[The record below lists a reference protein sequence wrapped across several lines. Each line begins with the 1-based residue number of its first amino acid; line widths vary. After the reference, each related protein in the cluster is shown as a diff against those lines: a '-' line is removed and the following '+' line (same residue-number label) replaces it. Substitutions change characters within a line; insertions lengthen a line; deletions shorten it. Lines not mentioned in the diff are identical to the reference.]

1 MDVTQQENAYRLS
14 MGGSGSARPEYYS
27 PNKTLDFAKDSN
39 SLKNARAQRITAI
52 PQSIDYKDTVGLF
65 GAENI
70 FLKIDLD
77 ILNASQLTF
86 TCGGPVI
93 NTYEPACANFNIP
106 DDDSVYWEPA
116 VMDFNADLFEINT
129 YKPAEIDSTLEG
141 IPKPLVRID
150 LNNLK
155 TGNKYIDAWFDTRLY
170 TKNRMEHAYDIMYIN
185 PKSYFYIGFHA
196 RNTKR
201 LPYNVRM
208 TVGDE
213 FISEYDL
220 TPEQRRYLVK

>member
-27 PNKTLDFAKDSN
+27 PNRTLDFAKSSN

-77 ILNASQLTF
+77 ILNASQLSF

-106 DDDSVYWEPA
+106 DDDSVYWEAA

-170 TKNRMEHAYDIMYIN
+170 TKNRMEWPYDIMYIN
-185 PKSYFYIGFHA
+185 PKSFFYIGFHA

-201 LPYNVRM
+201 LPYNVSVR
-208 TVGDE
+208 VGDV
-213 FISEYDL
+213 FGDITDL
-220 TPEQRRYLVK
+220 SPDQLRYMA